1 MKGLSDTNVSHF
13 SDPSS
18 PVSSQWFVGKVVQ
31 EMTLAE
37 EANPLFMFVV
47 PGAAARRAMGWG
59 DGRLVQVVFLEDRA
73 DISFAKVVLN

>member
-1 MKGLSDTNVSHF
+1 M
-13 SDPSS
+13 
-18 PVSSQWFVGKVVQ
+18 Q

-47 PGAAARRAMGWG
+47 PGAAARKAMGWG

>member
-1 MKGLSDTNVSHF
+1 M
-13 SDPSS
+13 
-18 PVSSQWFVGKVVQ
+18 Q

-47 PGAAARRAMGWG
+47 LGAAARRAMGWG
-59 DGRLVQVVFLEDRA
+59 DGCLVQVVFLEDRA